1 MRLLATY
8 LNSFSFFPHKIL
20 WLSLLQI
27 SLKINQHPKKVSLI
41 SFEIQLE
48 EVNQQ
53 DIFLFQED
61 VYSEILLLIMTL
73 KWDLLFDVCK
83 EFDLFEV
90 NFVEGQHRLFEVVK
104 CVKFN
109 LIYCFKTFNLFQKS
123 LKHKCSFNLS
133 LFKQVSYAINNF
145 HCQIFFKNFKLRIS
159 STRHIDRIPCC

>member
-90 NFVEGQHRLFEVVK
+90 NFVEG
-104 CVKFN
+104 
-109 LIYCFKTFNLFQKS
+109 
-123 LKHKCSFNLS
+123 
-133 LFKQVSYAINNF
+133 
-145 HCQIFFKNFKLRIS
+145 
-159 STRHIDRIPCC
+159 